1 MQVRQII
8 QSSADILTITR
19 LSPGDV
25 YKRVDTTTYSGDP
38 TMRFGVVQ
46 TVMNNG
52 EDSAIT
58 AVEWESDYS
67 TGAKA
72 TIKVFDGA
80 KPAALYP
87 ATPDEVAAHIDGLIA
102 SAERALREAERTV
115 EKQAAA
121 LGAVRA
127 MAQSVGELTAPET
140 STELQVAP
148 AEVADLVADEPPL

>member
-8 QSSADILTITR
+8 QSSADVLTITR

-25 YKRVDTTTYSGDP
+25 YKRVAENGYNAEP
-38 TMRFGVVQ
+38 TLRFGVVQ
-46 TVMNNG
+46 SVMNNG

-67 TGAKA
+67 AGAKA
-72 TIKVFDGA
+72 TVKVFDGM

-87 ATPDEVAAHIDGLIA
+87 ATPDEVATHIDGLIA
-102 SAERALREAERTV
+102 SAERALREAEDAVT
-115 EKQAAA
+115 KKAAA

-148 AEVADLVADEPPL
+148 VEVADLTADEPPL